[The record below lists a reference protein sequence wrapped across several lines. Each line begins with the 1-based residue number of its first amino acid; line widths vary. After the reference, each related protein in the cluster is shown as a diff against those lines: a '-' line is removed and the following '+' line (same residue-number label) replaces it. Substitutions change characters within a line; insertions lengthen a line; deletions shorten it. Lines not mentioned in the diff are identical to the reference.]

1 MISSEFL
8 GIMLLILAVFGFCTI
23 GYVFEYA
30 RYVVKFHERYG
41 IKVLSRAWRYI
52 KRL

>member
-23 GYVFEYA
+23 GYVFEYT